1 MKELFHFV
9 SYIQFMRASQGIYI
23 GGNQFI
29 SNDEIDQSNQSN
41 HCRKQFGQFQ
51 VDIYGYT
58 FYKEVSCLSRLVE
71 NVEGEGEEERG
82 SESPDLSINLLL
94 HPLFRS
100 GVLFILFS
108 QTLD

>member
-9 SYIQFMRASQGIYI
+9 SYIQFMRASRGIYN
-23 GGNQFI
+23 GGNQFT
-29 SNDEIDQSNQSN
+29 SNDETDQSN
-41 HCRKQFGQFQ
+41 HCGKRFVQFQ

-82 SESPDLSINLLL
+82 SESPDLSLNLLL
-94 HPLFRS
+94 HPLFEV
-100 GVLFILFS
+100 GGFVCY
-108 QTLD
+108 